1 MKYSE
6 DNTKEAMRI
15 IQKNKELI
23 SFWNRMPIFRNGN
36 PRVMNGLA
44 VRRTRK
50 DKNEMKQDEMVTF
63 VHY

>member
-36 PRVMNGLA
+36 PRVMN
-44 VRRTRK
+44 
-50 DKNEMKQDEMVTF
+50 
-63 VHY
+63 